1 MRREERKDDNLRHL
15 TPLSRR
21 RSCEVAMIRKSEIDD
36 RSREMLALLIRTHI
50 TTGSPVVSRAISKLS
65 SEGLSPATVRNIIA
79 DLEEA
84 GYLEQPHTSA
94 GRIPSDKGYR
104 FYVDQILDQTR
115 LSESEETAIQQGLL
129 GEHSRANWPS
139 ADQLMSRASHLLSRF
154 SENVGIVISP
164 NIAYDIIKHIDF
176 VRLSDGRILV
186 ITVSRA
192 GLVQDRLVRIDEDL
206 TQDELNR
213 TANYVNANFTG
224 MSLVAIRSELLRRLS
239 EERALYDRLLQN
251 AIMICERGLSET
263 AQSES
268 EVFVEGASN
277 IVTKPEFG
285 DIEKIR
291 ELLRM
296 FEEKER
302 LIKILNECVGHMVL
316 QPVAIR
322 IGAENTLPTLRGCAV
337 ITSYYSY
344 GDQIIGSLGIVGSV
358 RMEYARAIGAVNFI
372 ARLLEQA
379 LANAP
384 ASAFN

>member
-1 MRREERKDDNLRHL
+1 
-15 TPLSRR
+15 
-21 RSCEVAMIRKSEIDD
+21 MIRRSEIDD

-50 TTGSPVVSRAISKLS
+50 TTGEPVGSRAISKLS
-65 SEGLSPATVRNIIA
+65 SEGLSPATVRNIIV

-129 GEHSRANWPS
+129 GEHSQANWPS
-139 ADQLMSRASHLLSRF
+139 ADQLMSRASHLLSQF

-206 TQDELNR
+206 SQDELNGA
-213 TANYVNANFTG
+213 ANYVNVNFTG
-224 MSLVAIRSELLRRLS
+224 MSLVTIRSELLKRMS
-239 EERALYDRLLQN
+239 EEKALYDRLLQI
-251 AIMICERGLSET
+251 AIMICERGVSET
-263 AQSES
+263 AQSDS

-291 ELLRM
+291 GLLRV

-302 LIKILNECVGHMVL
+302 LIKILTECVGQMIQ

-344 GDQIIGSLGIVGSV
+344 GDQIIGSLGIVGPV